1 MPFDVHRL
9 DNLSDEFIEDEL
21 ADYIEAAVSAF
32 DASPEG
38 KAFATEYPD
47 AGGWISSFIELGYNY
62 EGRSLPAMNERTV
75 AQMMESLLPRKI
87 TVMDASEAE
96 EAIPELV
103 AFWSFLSREYQL
115 PTAEKIVHYLQSIAG
130 KFGEWMMDPARGG
143 MAKNFILSGMDAG
156 YDMTSEAGLK
166 SYQQA
171 YNAQLLGKPAKRSW
185 KQKVTSLFDT
195 ASSSDKASPPLPPK
209 PAKKHTEANSK
220 GFGAAIK
227 SKGSRRKQRQ

>member
-38 KAFATEYPD
+38 KAFATEYPE

-103 AFWSFLSREYQL
+103 AFWSFISREYQL

-185 KQKVTSLFDT
+185 KQKVTSLFGA
-195 ASSSDKASPPLPPK
+195 ASSSDEAVPTLPPK
-209 PAKKHTEANSK
+209 PAKKNTETNSK

-227 SKGSRRKQRQ
+227 SKGSRRKQR